1 MLELDALDGH
11 NIHVRQV
18 AWVGYNDGPRH
29 LYKRHSLAD
38 PWTRASG
45 NNREVEYA
53 TFQDLRRKGYSL
65 VNSDGSPILD
75 EQGQV
80 VGDKPLPPAKSTLS
94 MEAIQAALDKALTL
108 DLTTVPNGESP
119 ITRLLTLEDRISLI
133 RFNEALS
140 GLPRET
146 LVGYALQIAVR
157 VQGHTPL
164 LLIDGIVTPAW
175 MQDCMT
181 MGNPALLGHLIVSLA
196 RADKREILTLIHKLL
211 PEVVR
216 LDSLHHVPSEGT
228 PREPDFG
235 GVSREPG

>member
-1 MLELDALDGH
+1 MLELDALDGPD
-11 NIHVRQV
+11 IHVRQV
-18 AWVGYNDGPRH
+18 AWIGYGDGPRH
-29 LYKRHSLAD
+29 LYKRHSLVD

-53 TFQDLRRKGYSL
+53 AFQDLRRNGYTL

-80 VGDKPLPPAKSTLS
+80 VGDKSLPPAKSTLS
-94 MEAIQAALDKALTL
+94 MDAIRAGLDNTMTL
-108 DLTTVPNGESP
+108 DLTSVPDGENP

-133 RFNEALS
+133 RFNEALAD
-140 GLPRET
+140 LPRET
-146 LVGYALQIAVR
+146 LVGYALHVAVK

-164 LLIDGIVTPAW
+164 LLIDGIVTPIW
-175 MQDCMT
+175 MQSCLT
-181 MGNPALLGHLIVSLA
+181 MGDPALLGHLIVSLA

-216 LDSLHHVPSEGT
+216 LHSLHHDAGA
-228 PREPDFG
+228 PRATD
-235 GVSREPG
+235 